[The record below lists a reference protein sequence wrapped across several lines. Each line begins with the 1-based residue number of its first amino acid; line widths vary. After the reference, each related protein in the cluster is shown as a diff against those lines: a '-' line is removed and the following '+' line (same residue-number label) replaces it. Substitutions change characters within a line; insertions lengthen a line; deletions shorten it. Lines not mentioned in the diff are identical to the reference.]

1 MQPVI
6 TNPIAGATVS
16 DTINP
21 FRSPFST
28 VPATTSPFAALK
40 NLQTTVRN
48 VPIWNNPVSFGYDK
62 RCQSQVL
69 MVVLMMLPRLVCYL
83 SVNGNCYI
91 VLLLLIRASSSK

>member
-6 TNPIAGATVS
+6 TNPTAAATTS

-40 NLQTTVRN
+40 NLQITVGN
-48 VPIWNNPVSFGYDK
+48 IPIWNNPV
-62 RCQSQVL
+62 
-69 MVVLMMLPRLVCYL
+69 
-83 SVNGNCYI
+83 
-91 VLLLLIRASSSK
+91 